1 MAQRRSPKSVRAA
14 SRKTIG
20 LSPGR
25 PQPASG
31 RTTDLPTFVLIFCA
45 SSAAYWPALEG
56 ALLWDDSAHVTPP
69 ELQSL
74 QGLWRI
80 WFDRMA
86 TQQYYPL
93 LHSAFWLEHQMW
105 GNSVVGY
112 HLTNVLLHA
121 LSACLVVMIVRM
133 LGLPGARFAGVI
145 FALHPV
151 CVEAVAWIS
160 EQKSTLS
167 AVFYLSSAL
176 IYLRFDG
183 GFGRD
188 RRKPLY
194 FLSLGLFI
202 LALLSKT
209 VTATLP
215 AALLVVLW
223 WRKGRLDPKR
233 DVSPLV
239 PWILIGAAAGLFT
252 AWVERADIGAK
263 GADFNLS
270 AGQRCLIAGRAL
282 WFYLGK
288 LLCPY
293 KLTFI
298 YPHWDVN
305 TRSVWQYVPPA
316 GFLVVLIFFVVLARR
331 GERGPLAALLYFCGT
346 LFPVLGFLN
355 VYPFIY
361 SYVADHFQ
369 YLASLAI
376 VIPAAAALA
385 RLTNRIGGT
394 PGAMIPIGIS
404 LILAALTWRQSSMY
418 RDPETLYRETIDR
431 NPLCWMAYNNLG
443 NVLAQFPGRSGD
455 ALQDYEAAVRI
466 KPGYAEAH
474 YNLANLLFQDDLPN
488 AIAHYQAALQA
499 KPDFAAARANLGTAL
514 ARVPGRLPEAI
525 AEYRAAIRL
534 KPGLAVTHFDFAKTL
549 SQIPDRLPEAVDEY
563 RKAIEL
569 NPEYLE
575 AHYNLGNI
583 LAKDAGRLPEAIAEY
598 QAALRI
604 KPDFLDGYL
613 SLGIVLGRISG
624 RLPDAIAEDEA
635 ALRLDPDSE
644 KAHYNLGIA
653 LANVPGRSQEAI
665 PHLEFVLRMHPD
677 LAPAR
682 QLIERLRASGAT
694 Q

>member
-1 MAQRRSPKSVRAA
+1 
-14 SRKTIG
+14 
-20 LSPGR
+20 
-25 PQPASG
+25 
-31 RTTDLPTFVLIFCA
+31 
-45 SSAAYWPALEG
+45 
-56 ALLWDDSAHVTPP
+56 
-69 ELQSL
+69 
-74 QGLWRI
+74 
-80 WFDRMA
+80 
-86 TQQYYPL
+86 
-93 LHSAFWLEHQMW
+93 
-105 GNSVVGY
+105 
-112 HLTNVLLHA
+112 
-121 LSACLVVMIVRM
+121 
-133 LGLPGARFAGVI
+133 
-145 FALHPV
+145 
-151 CVEAVAWIS
+151 
-160 EQKSTLS
+160 
-167 AVFYLSSAL
+167 
-176 IYLRFDG
+176 
-183 GFGRD
+183 
-188 RRKPLY
+188 
-194 FLSLGLFI
+194 
-202 LALLSKT
+202 
-209 VTATLP
+209 
-215 AALLVVLW
+215 
-223 WRKGRLDPKR
+223 
-233 DVSPLV
+233 
-239 PWILIGAAAGLFT
+239 
-252 AWVERADIGAK
+252 
-263 GADFNLS
+263 
-270 AGQRCLIAGRAL
+270 
-282 WFYLGK
+282 
-288 LLCPY
+288 
-293 KLTFI
+293 
-298 YPHWDVN
+298 
-305 TRSVWQYVPPA
+305 VWQYVPPA

-534 KPGLAVTHFDFAKTL
+534 KPGLAVTHFDFANTL